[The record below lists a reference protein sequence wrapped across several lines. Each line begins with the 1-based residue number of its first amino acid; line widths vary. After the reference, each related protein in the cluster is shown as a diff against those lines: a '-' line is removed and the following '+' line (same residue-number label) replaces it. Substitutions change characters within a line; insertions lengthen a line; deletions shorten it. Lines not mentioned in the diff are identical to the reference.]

1 MLRNLPQAKG
11 FSSVHLGG
19 LPMNIASWGDRP
31 INDCFVKKMSNPLL
45 SGSKVP
51 IISATQFITS
61 AIALDETSCAEAG
74 NQALLGYVGGP

>member
-1 MLRNLPQAKG
+1 
-11 FSSVHLGG
+11 
-19 LPMNIASWGDRP
+19 MNIALRGDRP

-74 NQALLGYVGGP
+74 NQALLRCVGGP